1 MTLAVCNALLDTAV
15 SERTRLAAI
24 EAARPDTLRGHP
36 ALMMLLQE
44 AAEEFRVPV
53 AGVTLVGAE
62 RQIALASCGA
72 PAEELETERAHSFC
86 DHAIRTPDTL
96 IVNDATAD
104 PRFAANPFVTGGP
117 QVRFYAGAPLWIGDA
132 QAFGAL
138 CVIGFEPRMLSLVER
153 LRLRIYATAA
163 QEIVAQHALTRDLL
177 GMVSDTLQARF
188 DAGSGAAAFGRG

>member
-1 MTLAVCNALLDTAV
+1 MTLAVCNDLLDTAI

-36 ALMMLLQE
+36 ALMLLLQA

-86 DHAIRTPDTL
+86 NHAIRTPDTL
-96 IVNDATAD
+96 IVHDATAD
-104 PRFAANPFVTGGP
+104 PRFAANPFVTDGP
-117 QVRFYAGAPLWIGDA
+117 KIRFYAGAPLWIGDA
-132 QAFGAL
+132 QAFGAF

-163 QEIVAQHALTRDLL
+163 QEIVAQHALTRELL
-177 GMVSDTLQARF
+177 GMVSDSLLVQF
-188 DAGSGAAAFGRG
+188 DVESAFAAHD